1 MAKILRAAFLLVL
14 ANVCAQRQANA
25 ENYNAVL
32 AALQSSNWHGSFTS
46 GPGGA
51 PTCYGSID
59 VRFLSLR
66 REPFA
71 GGAQTV
77 SYRHVAHFSA
87 LTPFMP
93 FCETIGTSMSAVN
106 VAGCEKTAPTARTV
120 ENGHSVT
127 VPVRT
132 LIARD
137 GGANLVV
144 STPTCVQENG
154 KAVIKRLE
162 FSVRSIEFTDP
173 QKRSLRMT
181 LGLGAVV
188 SNYQLQR
195 VGK

>member
-1 MAKILRAAFLLVL
+1 MANMLRTAFLLVL
-14 ANVCAQRQANA
+14 ASVFAQQAHA

-46 GPGGA
+46 GPAGA

-59 VRFLSLR
+59 VRFFPMR
-66 REPFA
+66 KERFA

-106 VAGCEKTAPTARTV
+106 VVGCEKSAPMAKTV

-154 KAVIKRLE
+154 KPVIKRLE
-162 FSVRSIEFTDP
+162 FSVRNIEFTDP

-181 LGLGAVV
+181 LGLGAIV

>member
-1 MAKILRAAFLLVL
+1 MAKLLRAAFLFVLTSVL
-14 ANVCAQRQANA
+14 AHQAHA

-32 AALQSSNWHGSFTS
+32 AAVQSSNWHGSFTS
-46 GPGGA
+46 GPAGA

-59 VRFLSLR
+59 VRFFPMR
-66 REPFA
+66 KEAFA

-106 VAGCEKTAPTARTV
+106 VAGCEKSAPTARTV
-120 ENGHSVT
+120 ENGRSVT

-132 LIARD
+132 LIARN

-162 FSVRSIEFTDP
+162 FSVRNIEFNDP

-181 LGLGAVV
+181 LALGAIV